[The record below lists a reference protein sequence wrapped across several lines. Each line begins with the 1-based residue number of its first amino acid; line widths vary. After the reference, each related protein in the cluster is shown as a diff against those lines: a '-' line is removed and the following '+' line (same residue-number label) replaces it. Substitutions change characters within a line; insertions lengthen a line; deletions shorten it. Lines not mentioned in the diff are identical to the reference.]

1 VTGTFDV
8 MASRDLEPKPTLH
21 SRRSDRA
28 GRSPSVRLS
37 ALCAVAVATALVAA
51 AAAQAKP
58 AQRLES
64 PQLAE
69 ISRASQP
76 IVDTQITAARVS
88 ASAPAGYW
96 GGQYQVSTGE
106 SVTVYASDSYPV
118 DAALGQRWADFLA
131 SLIHGSEL
139 STVTVLLATPE
150 QISRTCGAEAVAC
163 YSARG
168 EQLYT
173 PGEDP
178 ASDLS
183 AEAVITHE
191 YGHHVAANRSD
202 APWDA
207 LDWGPK
213 RWASAMQV
221 CAKARSGR
229 LVPGAEDPVQY
240 TQNPGEGW
248 AETYRVLNER
258 KAGRAETPWQI
269 VDQALYPT
277 AAALTAAEQD
287 VTAPW
292 SAGTTTT
299 QKAVLTRTKKT
310 RTFTVATQLDGTL
323 KVTLKAAAG
332 MRLSLDVFASST
344 RAAHVAS
351 ARAVSRTLT
360 VCGARSYRFRV
371 TELAGRGTVSLTV
384 AKP

>member
-1 VTGTFDV
+1 MSGTFDV

-21 SRRSDRA
+21 SRRSERA
-28 GRSPSVRLS
+28 GRSPSARLPV
-37 ALCAVAVATALVAA
+37 LCAVAVATALVAA

-58 AQRLES
+58 VQRLES

-76 IVDTQITAARVS
+76 IVDTQIAKAAVS
-88 ASAPAGYW
+88 AAAPAGYW
-96 GGQYQVSTGE
+96 GGEYRASTGE
-106 SVTVYASDSYPV
+106 SVTIYASNSYPV

-150 QISRTCGAEAVAC
+150 QISRTCGADAVAC

-168 EQLYT
+168 AQLYA

-178 ASDLS
+178 DSDLS

-191 YGHHVAANRSD
+191 YGHHIAENRSNT
-202 APWDA
+202 PWDA

-213 RWASAMQV
+213 RWASGMQV
-221 CAKARSGR
+221 CTKARKGV

-240 TQNPGEGW
+240 TENPGEGW

-258 KAGRAETPWQI
+258 KAGGAETPWQI

-277 AAALTAAEQD
+277 AAALTGAEQD

-292 SAGTTTT
+292 TAGTTTT
-299 QKAVLTRTKKT
+299 QKAILTRAKKT

-323 KVTLKAAAG
+323 KMTLRPSAG
-332 MRLSLDVFASST
+332 MRLSVDVFASST
-344 RAAHVAS
+344 RAAHVVS
-351 ARAVSRTLT
+351 ARAVSRTFT

-371 TELAGRGTVSLTV
+371 TDLTGRGSVSLTV